1 MSGRWGERFFYMIT
15 PRAKP
20 RQLLSDRQRRD
31 WLRLIK
37 SENVGPMV
45 FRSLLNRFG
54 SASAALAALPE
65 LSARGG
71 LKRPIRLCSIG
82 EAEHDLE
89 AAERIGAKFCALGE
103 YDYPPL
109 LKQIEDAPPLI
120 CVKGNAEL
128 FRLPTIAVVG
138 ARNASVIGRKF
149 TRQLCTE
156 LGRQGFVV
164 VSGLARGIDTACH
177 EAALDTG
184 TVAVTAGGVDVIY
197 PPENAE
203 LHEKI
208 AERGAVI
215 SEMVPGLRP
224 QAKHF
229 PRRNRLISGMCYGS
243 IVVEAAKRSGSL
255 ITARF
260 ALEQG
265 REVFAVPG
273 SPLDP
278 RSAGANAL
286 IRNGATLVTQ
296 AADIIEVLAPMI
308 ANPAPPRDFSHFKDS
323 ESDEM
328 TSQEPLDG
336 TIPTLTA
343 RERVASL
350 LSHAPTEIDDIIRE
364 SNIDVGVIHM
374 VLLELELAGRL
385 ARLDARRVTLL

>member
-1 MSGRWGERFFYMIT
+1 MIT
-15 PRAKP
+15 SRAKP
-20 RQLLSDRQRRD
+20 RRLLSDRQRRD

-45 FRSLLNRFG
+45 FRTLLNRFG
-54 SASAALAALPE
+54 SASAALEALPE

-71 LKRPIRLCSIG
+71 LKRAIRLCPIS

-89 AAERIGAKFCALGE
+89 AAERIGAKFRALGE

-109 LKQIEDAPPLI
+109 LKQVEDAPPLI
-120 CVKGNAEL
+120 CVKGNTEL
-128 FRLPTIAVVG
+128 FGQPTIAVVG
-138 ARNASVIGRKF
+138 SRNASAIGRKM
-149 TRQLCTE
+149 TRQLCIE

-164 VSGLARGIDTACH
+164 VSGLARGIDTAAH

-184 TVAVTAGGVDVIY
+184 TIAVTAGGVDVIY

-243 IVVEAAKRSGSL
+243 IVIEAARRSGSL

-278 RSAGANAL
+278 RSAGTNAL
-286 IRNGATLVTQ
+286 IRDGATLVTK
-296 AADIIEVLAPMI
+296 AADIIEVLASMI
-308 ANPAPPRDFSHFKDS
+308 ANPAAPPDFSHFKDG
-323 ESDEM
+323 EQDE
-328 TSQEPLDG
+328 TTPREPLEG
-336 TIPTLTA
+336 AIPTLTT

-364 SNIDVGVIHM
+364 SDIDVGVIHM